1 MDEPT
6 ASADPQTTFMIE
18 KILTEEF
25 SLGRK
30 LILVTHDI
38 AQAKRLGQD
47 IIFIYKGKI
56 IEHSNAKSFFKKP
69 DKKESKQFLSGEIT
83 L

>member
-1 MDEPT
+1 
-6 ASADPQTTFMIE
+6 MIE
-18 KILTEEF
+18 KILSEES
-25 SLGRK
+25 SLGKK

-47 IIFIYKGKI
+47 IIFIYKGRI
-56 IEHSNAKSFFKKP
+56 IEQKTVTSFFEKP
-69 DKKESKQFLSGEIT
+69 EKKESIQFLSGEIT